1 MELQVLETIVLV
13 IHVLAALA
21 IIGLV
26 LIQHGKGADMGSG
39 FGSGASATV
48 FGSGGAGNFLTR
60 ATTGIAI
67 IFFLTSFGLAFFAKA
82 KSESARNV
90 GVPVIEQR
98 VEDAIDGM
106 IPGMSPSNQG
116 RDSELPDL
124 DLSAE
129 APADDLPADDLS
141 ADGVLVE
148 GSPTP

>member
-1 MELQVLETIVLV
+1 MELDVLETIVLV

-60 ATTGIAI
+60 ATTSIAI

-82 KSESARNV
+82 KSESARTV
-90 GVPVIEQR
+90 GIPVVEQR
-98 VEDAIDGM
+98 INEAAELVIPSLTNDDG
-106 IPGMSPSNQG
+106 G
-116 RDSELPDL
+116 DSELPEMDI
-124 DLSAE
+124 LSE
-129 APADDLPADDLS
+129 PAGDELPVDSDPVPR
-141 ADGVLVE
+141 G
-148 GSPTP
+148 

>member
-60 ATTGIAI
+60 ATTSIAI

-82 KSESARNV
+82 KSESARTV
-90 GVPVIEQR
+90 GIPVVEQR
-98 VEDAIDGM
+98 INEAAELVIPSLTDDDG
-106 IPGMSPSNQG
+106 S
-116 RDSELPDL
+116 DSELPEMDI
-124 DLSAE
+124 LSE
-129 APADDLPADDLS
+129 PAGDELPVDS
-141 ADGVLVE
+141 NPIPRG
-148 GSPTP
+148 

>member
-60 ATTGIAI
+60 ATTSIAI

-82 KSESARNV
+82 KSESARTV
-90 GVPVIEQR
+90 GIPVVEQR
-98 VEDAIDGM
+98 VNEAAELVIPSLTNDDG
-106 IPGMSPSNQG
+106 S
-116 RDSELPDL
+116 DSELPEMDI
-124 DLSAE
+124 LSE
-129 APADDLPADDLS
+129 PAGDELPVDS
-141 ADGVLVE
+141 NPIPRG
-148 GSPTP
+148 

>member
-1 MELQVLETIVLV
+1 V

-82 KSESARNV
+82 KSESARTV

-98 VEDAIDGM
+98 IDDAAELLIPSMRAIDDG
-106 IPGMSPSNQG
+106 S
-116 RDSELPDL
+116 DSELPEL
-124 DLSAE
+124 DILSE
-129 APADDLPADDLS
+129 PAGDELPVDNDPIP
-141 ADGVLVE
+141 E
-148 GSPTP
+148 G

>member
-60 ATTGIAI
+60 ATTSIAI

-82 KSESARNV
+82 KSESARTV
-90 GVPVIEQR
+90 GIPVVEQR
-98 VEDAIDGM
+98 INEAAELVIPSLTNDDG
-106 IPGMSPSNQG
+106 S
-116 RDSELPDL
+116 DSELPEMDI
-124 DLSAE
+124 LSE
-129 APADDLPADDLS
+129 PAGDELPVDS
-141 ADGVLVE
+141 NPIPRG
-148 GSPTP
+148 